1 MSLSR
6 KFLAALGIEDEKVE
20 QIIQAHTDTITALK
34 DERDTYKG
42 DADQL
47 PVVTKERDDLQKEF
61 DDFKAKAPEAAKV
74 QAEFDAYKLEVENEK
89 ANQKKME
96 AVLATLKEAKANE
109 TAIEL
114 LAAKV
119 ELDKVELDNDG
130 AIKDVE
136 KIVLEPLK
144 AKYAGLFGVETND
157 GVPPVNP
164 PRGNGKM
171 SKEEYQKLSL
181 IKQME
186 YAKDHPEEVKDL
198 I

>member
-1 MSLSR
+1 MALTR

-42 DADQL
+42 DAEQL

-89 ANQKKME
+89 A
-96 AVLATLKEAKANE
+96 T
-109 TAIEL
+109 
-114 LAAKV
+114 AKV
-119 ELDKVELDNDG
+119 RAALRKALIDDDVNPDVVDWIVDEYDLSTIEMDGDNL
-130 AIKDVE
+130 KDREAAV
-136 KIVLEPLK
+136 KP
-144 AKYAGLFGVETND
+144 AKDAHAKWFGKQTQD

-164 PRGNGKM
+164 PKGNGKM

-181 IKQME
+181 MKQME
-186 YAKDHPEEVKDL
+186 YAKDHLEEVKDL